1 MRFVLPIFMITAL
14 CGCKSETKVEKA
26 PEPASEQEEQPII
39 TEKTKAEDA
48 DVKKE
53 VETICMTLKACFDAE
68 KSGQECDAKGVLKA
82 MDLKSPY
89 GSGLRDRLVSSD
101 LGKKSLTELAQNARG
116 LGARCELEQ

>member
-1 MRFVLPIFMITAL
+1 MRFVLSIFVVLAL

-26 PEPASEQEEQPII
+26 PAPAPEEKPII
-39 TEKTKAEDA
+39 TEETKAEDA

-68 KSGQECDAKGVLKA
+68 KAGKKCDAKGVLKA
-82 MDLKSPY
+82 MELKSPY

-101 LGKKSLTELAQNARG
+101 LGKRSLTELTQNARG
-116 LGARCELEQ
+116 LGARCELDK

>member
-1 MRFVLPIFMITAL
+1 MRFVLSIFVIMAL

-26 PEPASEQEEQPII
+26 PEPATAPEEKPII
-39 TEKTKAEDA
+39 TEKTKAADA

-53 VETICMTLKACFDAE
+53 VEIICMTLKACFAAE
-68 KSGQECDAKGVLKA
+68 KEGRKCDAKGVLKA

-101 LGKKSLTELAQNARG
+101 LGKKSLTELTQNARG
-116 LGARCELEQ
+116 LGARCEL